1 MKSFLQLFLFALLII
16 IFYFFYKSYF
26 LENKNIERSI
36 VEQPLENPKKDQ
48 GQTIEQKESADNI
61 KNLITNL
68 TYKVDLVNAG
78 KYEIKSGS
86 SEVVY
91 EDGSEIVLM
100 KSVSAVFTD
109 NQNNKILITSDFASF
124 NSSNY
129 DTFFRENIKIL
140 YEDHIITSDKIDFNF
155 IRNTILIYE
164 NVLYTGFKEQ
174 IITDNIKINLIT
186 KHVEFYMNSQN
197 EKIRIISK

>member
-129 DTFFRENIKIL
+129 DTFFRENIKIK
-140 YEDHIITSDKIDFNF
+140 YENHIITSNKIDFNF
-155 IRNTILIYE
+155 VENTFLIYE
-164 NVLYTGFKEQ
+164 NVIYSGFKEQ

-186 KHVEFYMNSQN
+186 KHVEFYMNNQN